1 VCLAQDPPVNAGTD
15 CRRYSAIGAPTH
27 AMALGFMEGDLVLL
41 ELLEFAL
48 AGLYF
53 LTGGLY

>member
-1 VCLAQDPPVNAGTD
+1 
-15 CRRYSAIGAPTH
+15 
-27 AMALGFMEGDLVLL
+27 MALGFMEGDLVLL